1 MTASQMRS
9 YATTAEGRTEMAKK
23 QSGLGKG
30 LDALFL
36 DNSVT
41 SDSSSRLPVSDITPD
56 RTQPRKTFD
65 DEALA
70 ELASSIKEHG
80 VLQPILVRPV
90 PDGSYMIVAGER
102 RWRAARLAGLSTVP
116 VIIKEMSD
124 ADALSIALVENLQR
138 EDLNPVEEA
147 EGYRQLAET
156 QGWTQ
161 EQIASR
167 VGKSRPSVANAL
179 RLLSLP
185 EDVLA
190 LLRDGKI
197 TAGHAKAILS
207 IEDDSLKSST
217 AALVADKG
225 LSVRDAEKL
234 SRSAVSEKPAR
245 RTPRPSDP
253 IASEVELS
261 LKDALGVNVKVKY
274 EEGKGTL
281 SLDFYS
287 KEQLMEFAN
296 KLGGER

>member
-1 MTASQMRS
+1 
-9 YATTAEGRTEMAKK
+9 MAKK

-30 LDALFL
+30 LDALFM
-36 DNSVT
+36 DNAVS
-41 SDSSSRLPVSDITPD
+41 SDSTSSLPISDISPD

-65 DEALA
+65 DEALS
-70 ELASSIKEHG
+70 ELAASIREHG

-116 VIIKEMSD
+116 VIIREMND

-167 VGKSRPSVANAL
+167 VGRSRPAVANAL

-185 EDVLA
+185 SDVLA

-217 AALVADKG
+217 AALVAENG
-225 LSVRDAEKL
+225 LSVREAEKI
-234 SRSAVSEKPAR
+234 SRASTAEKPAR
-245 RTPRPSDP
+245 RPVKPNDP
-253 IASEVELS
+253 FASEVELS
-261 LKDALGVNVKVKY
+261 LKDALGVNVNVKY
-274 EEGKGTL
+274 KDGKGTL

-287 KEQLMEFAN
+287 KEQLIEFAN
-296 KLGGER
+296 KLGGEK

>member
-1 MTASQMRS
+1 
-9 YATTAEGRTEMAKK
+9 MAKK
-23 QSGLGKG
+23 QTGLGKG

-36 DNSVT
+36 DNAVT

-65 DEALA
+65 DGSLA
-70 ELASSIKEHG
+70 ELAASIREHG

-147 EGYRQLAET
+147 EGYRQLADT

-167 VGKSRPSVANAL
+167 VGRSRPAVANAL

-190 LLRDGKI
+190 LLREGKI

-207 IEDDSLKSST
+207 IDDDSLKSST
-217 AALVADKG
+217 ALLVADKG

-234 SRSAVSEKPAR
+234 CSKAGTDKPSRRAVKPN
-245 RTPRPSDP
+245 DP
-253 IASEVELS
+253 FASEVELS

-287 KEQLMEFAN
+287 KEQLIEFAN